1 MQLGQTQ
8 LGLQPA
14 RRLRSNPLITAP
26 CAPCAVIRR
35 SLACANNSSISGH
48 KSNYQNIKRRV
59 VVADAAGSSISNDQA
74 TQSTDGSISFKKGF
88 WTFIDVVAIFGSV
101 GGALAAILNL
111 FAGNSYILLL
121 PLVLPVVSLVAAL
134 QREGLI
140 AEASEGATSTQAWKH
155 EAHTACARCMHDGH
169 AWLCARASPSRAR
182 CHSSIQGIAGVPHAH
197 TPTAPGAT
205 QQASTE
211 AKAVCVRACLL
222 LMYRTTGGSTTG

>member
-8 LGLQPA
+8 LGL
-14 RRLRSNPLITAP
+14 RLRSNPLITAP
-26 CAPCAVIRR
+26 YAPCAVLRR
-35 SLACANNSSISGH
+35 SLACANNSSSISGH
-48 KSNYQNIKRRV
+48 KSNYQKIKRRV
-59 VVADAAGSSISNDQA
+59 VVADAAGSSASNDQA

-140 AEASEGATSTQAWKH
+140 AEASAPQARRHGSMRHTQP
-155 EAHTACARCMHDGH
+155 AHAACTMAMLG
-169 AWLCARASPSRAR
+169 CAPRAR
-182 CHSSIQGIAGVPHAH
+182 CHS
-197 TPTAPGAT
+197 
-205 QQASTE
+205 
-211 AKAVCVRACLL
+211 
-222 LMYRTTGGSTTG
+222 